1 MEYGELLAKKK
12 KLFADYRDAKELMK
26 TYQTAKYNI
35 ERLLNI
41 TEEEERGLEEKQKK
55 KNQHR

>member
-1 MEYGELLAKKK
+1 
-12 KLFADYRDAKELMK
+12 MK

-41 TEEEERGLEEKQKK
+41 TEEEERGQEEKRKK
-55 KNQHR
+55 KDQHR